1 MENFMSI
8 STIIW
13 FVWFLFVFYLITQLR
28 KVVPT
33 NEAHVVQK
41 WKKSVSYGKDSEW
54 WNVYLAWPSWVPIVW
69 VAVQKLPLSIFALQL
84 TDYKAYDIWKVPF
97 QVDITAF
104 FEIKNPELAAQKV
117 YSIEELRDQ
126 LNETLKWVVRKIL
139 ASKDI
144 VEIMESRI
152 EIKKQFYEEIWD
164 AVKSWWIDLKNVE
177 FMDIKDSEDSEVVTN
192 IMLKKKSLIEAES
205 RQEVAFNQRNAEIA
219 EENARAEAR
228 SAAAKAK
235 STADII
241 SSDAERE
248 ANLKKIDNDKLT
260 QNQEIDKDRIL
271 AIQKEEA
278 RQKLY
283 EAEKETKSKEL
294 AIKQLEAEKNAEISK
309 NIELIKADEQKQKT
323 IIDTQASKEKMELE
337 AQAEKIKIELKAQA
351 EKTRVELESE
361 AEKIKIEFI
370 WLAKAKEIDYIG
382 TAQARSK
389 KQMAESLNMFT
400 QGSIDFMK
408 KELEVKLS
416 EIVDLEKA
424 KALWKADIKVI
435 STGEN
440 GWEWI
445 KNFMDLFTARWWAN
459 IWAMIESAKNTI
471 GEKKVNEF
479 LWKMNFV
486 DKPASVPEVKVENK
500 IIKSEYKKPAS
511 KVEEMK

>member
-1 MENFMSI
+1 MFSFSYVI
-8 STIIW
+8 WIIGA
-13 FVWFLFVFYLITQLR
+13 FFIFYIITQLR

-41 WKKSVSYGKDSEW
+41 WKKSISYWKDSEW

-144 VEIMESRI
+144 VEIMESRT

-192 IMLKKKSLIEAES
+192 IMMKKKSLIEAES
-205 RQEVAFNQRNAEIA
+205 RQEVALNQRDAEIA
-219 EENARAEAR
+219 EENARSEAR
-228 SAAAKAK
+228 SSASKAK
-235 STADII
+235 SIADII

-248 ANLKKIDNDKLT
+248 ANLKKIENDKLT
-260 QNQEIDKDRIL
+260 QNQEIEKERVL
-271 AIQKEEA
+271 AVQKEEA

-283 EAEKETKSKEL
+283 ETQKETKIKEL
-294 AIKQLEAEKNAEISK
+294 SIKQLELEKNAEISK
-309 NIELIKADEQKQKT
+309 NIELIKANEQKQKT
-323 IIDTQASKEKMELE
+323 IIDTEAWKEKIELE
-337 AQAEKIKIELKAQA
+337 AQADRIKVELRALADKA
-351 EKTRVELESE
+351 RVELEAE
-361 AEKIKIEFI
+361 AESNKLESI
-370 WLAKAKEIDYIG
+370 WLAKAKEIDYIW
-382 TAQARSK
+382 TAHAKNK
-389 KQMAESLNMFT
+389 KQMAEALNMFT
-400 QGSIDFMK
+400 PTSIDFMK

-424 KALWKADIKVI
+424 KALSKADIKVI
-435 STGEN
+435 STWEN
-440 GWEWI
+440 WWEWV
-445 KNFMDLFTARWWAN
+445 KNFMDLFSSRWWSN
-459 IWAMIESAKNTI
+459 IWAMIESAKNI
-471 GEKKVNEF
+471 IWEKKVNEF
-479 LWKMNFV
+479 LTKI
-486 DKPASVPEVKVENK
+486 SPEKKVNETWNKVISEKKVNETWNK
-500 IIKSEYKKPAS
+500 ISDKLILE
-511 KVEEMK
+511 